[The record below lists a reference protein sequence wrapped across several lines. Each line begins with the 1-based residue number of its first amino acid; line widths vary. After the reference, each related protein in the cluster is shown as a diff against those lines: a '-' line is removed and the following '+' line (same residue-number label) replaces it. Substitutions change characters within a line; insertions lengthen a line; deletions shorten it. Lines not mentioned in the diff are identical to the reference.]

1 MENIKTINLPSN
13 VKLILKRLLDN
24 NFEAYAVGGCVRDSI
39 LNRPV
44 ADYDITTSALPEDV
58 ISIFHDYEVI
68 ETGLQHGTVTIMI
81 EHEGFEITTFRID
94 GEYKDNRRPD
104 SVTYTTNL
112 KADLRRRD
120 FTINALACD
129 IDGNIIDMFNG
140 IEDLN
145 NRIVRCV
152 GSADARFNEDGLRIL
167 RALRF
172 AAKLD
177 FDIEFKTAEAI
188 RNNKDLIRN
197 IAQERIQKEF
207 NGIISCYNITSACRL
222 IDSFLEVFG
231 VFIPEIL
238 AMRMNQNNKYHK
250 HNDLLDHTLAVVAGT
265 KPDLILR
272 LAAFFHDFG
281 KPDTYTVEIL
291 ENGIQ
296 GHFYGHP
303 KVSAEKT
310 FEIMKR
316 MKYSNDEIE
325 AVVWLV
331 ENHDNMIAATKRSVK
346 KVLNKTK
353 SPELFDILIELKASD
368 RADHVNL
375 SEKYPEYLDQVMQ
388 IKEEILVT
396 NSAFSLKQLAVNG
409 HDIMALGFKGPDV
422 GKILNMLLENV
433 IDEVL
438 INDKETL
445 INHVKTCILLNKLLG
460 G

>member
-1 MENIKTINLPSN
+1 MESIKTINLPSK
-13 VKLILKRLLDN
+13 VKLILKRLIDN

-44 ADYDITTSALPEDV
+44 ADYDITTSALPENV
-58 ISIFHDYEVI
+58 ISIFKDYEVI
-68 ETGLQHGTVTIMI
+68 ETGLQHGTVTVMI
-81 EHEGFEITTFRID
+81 DHEGFEITTFRID
-94 GEYKDNRRPD
+94 GDYTDNRRPD
-104 SVTYTTNL
+104 SVTYTTSL
-112 KADLRRRD
+112 RADLRRRD

-140 IEDLN
+140 IDDIN
-145 NRIVRCV
+145 NKIVRCV

-207 NGIISCYNITSACRL
+207 NGIISCYNVASACKL
-222 IDSFLEVFG
+222 IDSFLDIFG

-238 AMRMNQNNKYHK
+238 PMRMNQNNKYHK
-250 HNDLLDHTLAVVAGT
+250 HNDLLDHTLAVVTGT

-281 KPDTYTVEIL
+281 KPDTYSEEIL
-291 ENGIQ
+291 ETGIQ

-303 KVSAEKT
+303 KISAQKT

-325 AVVWLV
+325 KVVWLV

-346 KVLNKTK
+346 KVLNKAK
-353 SPELFDILIELKASD
+353 SPEMFDILIELKASD

-388 IKEEILVT
+388 IKEEILAT

-445 INHVKTCILLNKLLG
+445 INHVKTCILLHNLLG

>member
-1 MENIKTINLPSN
+1 MENIRTINLPSK
-13 VKLILKRLLDN
+13 VKTILNYLITAG
-24 NFEAYAVGGCVRDSI
+24 FEAYVVGGAVRDS
-39 LNRPV
+39 LLGNAV
-44 ADYDITTSALPEDV
+44 SDYDIATNALPEQV
-58 ISIFHDYEVI
+58 IDIFKDFEVI
-68 ETGLQHGTVTIMI
+68 ETGLQHGTVTVMF
-81 EHEGFEITTFRID
+81 EGEGFEITTFRID
-94 GEYKDNRRPD
+94 GDYVDNRHPE
-104 SVTYTTNL
+104 SVTFTRNL
-112 KADLRRRD
+112 IDDLARRD
-120 FTINALACD
+120 FTVNALACD
-129 IDGNIIDMFNG
+129 IGGNVIDAFDGLLDMNDG
-140 IEDLN
+140 LI
-145 NRIVRCV
+145 RCV
-152 GSADARFNEDGLRIL
+152 RNPDDRFQEDGLRIL

-172 AAKLD
+172 AAKLG
-177 FDIEFKTAEAI
+177 FNIEDRTSDAI
-188 RNNKDLIRN
+188 FRNKKLINN
-197 IAQERIQKEF
+197 ISVERVQKEF
-207 NGIISCYNITSACRL
+207 NGLINCSDIAHGIEIIDKYFDVIC
-222 IDSFLEVFG
+222 E
-231 VFIPEIL
+231 FIPEFRSI
-238 AMRMNQNNKYHK
+238 RMNQNNKYHK
-250 HNDLLDHTLAVVAGT
+250 HNDLVQHTLAVVAGT
-265 KPDLILR
+265 EQNLILR

-353 SPELFDILIELKASD
+353 SLELFDILIELKASD

-375 SEKYPEYLDQVMQ
+375 SERYPEYLDQVMQ
-388 IKEEILVT
+388 IKEEILAT

-445 INHVKTCILLNKLLG
+445 INHVKTCILLNNLLG